1 MGQHRSADRARRDI
15 VRLCHSGLDA
25 GTVLTES
32 LTALRAAVPIAA
44 YWAATTDPATVLFT
58 GSVIDEIPPSATPLF
73 LANEFFDDD
82 VNHFRTLAAAP
93 DPVGTLF
100 DATHGA
106 PESSPR
112 YRDIL
117 APLGMGDELRAAL
130 RTGESCWG
138 VLCLHREPAAE
149 GFRADEVG
157 FVHTMTAHLAEGL
170 RAAVLLAEV
179 EETGADGHPAPG
191 LLLLDDTGAVLART
205 PEASVLLAEA
215 ADQPAR
221 AELPQAIV
229 AVAMRLRSLERE
241 PNSTAVPRVRLR
253 TRSGRWLVAHASRL
267 HTDPGADPE
276 GPIAVILEPA
286 RAPEI
291 APLKLAAYPLTPREH
306 QIAALVLA
314 GNSTR
319 RIADTLVVSP
329 LTVQQHL
336 KSIFEKSGVRSRR
349 DLVANLLAAHY
360 GSPH

>member
-1 MGQHRSADRARRDI
+1 MPIGEGGPHRRI
-15 VRLCHSGLDA
+15 ELVRLCHSGLDA
-25 GTVLTES
+25 GTVLSES

-58 GSVIDEIPPSATPLF
+58 GSVIDEIPAAATPLF
-73 LANEFFDDD
+73 LANEFLDDD
-82 VNHFRTLAAAP
+82 VNHFRALAVAP
-93 DPVGTLF
+93 DPVRTLF
-100 DATHGA
+100 DATRGV
-106 PESSPR
+106 PEASAR

-117 APLGMGDELRAAL
+117 APLGMGDELRAAV
-130 RTGESCWG
+130 RTGDSCWG
-138 VLCLHREPAAE
+138 VLCL
-149 GFRADEVG
+149 G
-157 FVHTMTAHLAEGL
+157 FVHTVTAHLAEGL
-170 RAAVLLAEV
+170 RAAVLLSAV
-179 EETGADGHPAPG
+179 EIGDDGHPAPG
-191 LLLLDDTGAVLART
+191 LLLLDDTGHVLART
-205 PEASVLLAEA
+205 PEAGALLAA
-215 ADQPAR
+215 VADQPAR
-221 AELPQAIV
+221 SELPQAIEAV
-229 AVAMRLRSLERE
+229 AVRLRSLERD
-241 PNSTAVPRVRLR
+241 PSSTVVPRVRLR

-267 HTDPGADPE
+267 HTDPGADPS

-319 RIADTLVVSP
+319 QIADTLVVSP

>member
-1 MGQHRSADRARRDI
+1 MGQHRSTDRARRDI

-25 GTVLTES
+25 DTVLSES

-58 GSVIDEIPPSATPLF
+58 GSVIDAIPESATPLF
-73 LANEFFDDD
+73 LANEFLDPD
-82 VNHFRTLAAAP
+82 VNHFRVLATAP
-93 DPVGTLF
+93 DPVRSLF
-100 DATHGA
+100 DATEGTPDA
-106 PESSPR
+106 SAR

-117 APLGMGDELRAAL
+117 TPLGMGDELRAAL
-130 RTGESCWG
+130 RTGDACWG
-138 VLCLHREPAAE
+138 VLCLHREPSPA
-149 GFRADEVG
+149 GFRPDEIV
-157 FVHTMTAHLAEGL
+157 FVRSMTAHLAEGL
-170 RAAVLLAEV
+170 RAAVLLSEV
-179 EETGADGHPAPG
+179 DSGADGHPAPG
-191 LLLLDDTGAVLART
+191 LLLLDDAGTLLART
-205 PEASVLLAEA
+205 PEASVLLAEV
-215 ADQPAR
+215 ADHPAR
-221 AELPQAIV
+221 AALPQAIV
-229 AVAMRLRSLERE
+229 AVAMRLRSLEQD
-241 PNSTAVPRVRLR
+241 PNSPAVPRIRLR

-267 HTDPGADPE
+267 HTDPGADAG

-291 APLKLAAYPLTPREH
+291 APLKLAAYPLTPREQ

-319 RIADTLVVSP
+319 QIADALVVSP

>member
-1 MGQHRSADRARRDI
+1 MGQRRSTDRARREI
-15 VRLCHSGLDA
+15 VRLCHSGLDS

-58 GSVIDEIPPSATPLF
+58 GSVIDEIPAAATPLF
-73 LANEFFDDD
+73 LANEFLDDD
-82 VNHFRTLAAAP
+82 VNHFRALATAA
-93 DPVGTLF
+93 DPVRTLF
-100 DATHGA
+100 DATRGA
-106 PESSPR
+106 PEASAR

-130 RTGESCWG
+130 RTGASCWG
-138 VLCLHREPAAE
+138 VLCLHREPSPE

-157 FVHTMTAHLAEGL
+157 FVHAMTAHLAEGL
-170 RAAVLLAEV
+170 RAAVLLSEV
-179 EETGADGHPAPG
+179 ETGADGQPPPG
-191 LLLLDDTGAVLART
+191 LLLLDDAGTVLART
-205 PEASVLLAEA
+205 PEASVLLAEL

-221 AELPQAIV
+221 ETLPQAIV
-229 AVAMRLRSLERE
+229 AVAMRLRSLELD
-241 PNSTAVPRVRLR
+241 PNSPAVPRVRLR
-253 TRSGRWLVAHASRL
+253 TCSGRWLVAHASRL

-314 GNSTR
+314 GSSTR
-319 RIADTLVVSP
+319 QIADTLVVSP

-349 DLVANLLAAHY
+349 DLVANLLAAQY
-360 GSPH
+360 GSPR

>member
-1 MGQHRSADRARRDI
+1 MDRARRDI

-25 GTVLTES
+25 RTVLSES

-58 GSVIDEIPPSATPLF
+58 GSVIDAIPESATPLF
-73 LANEFFDDD
+73 LANEFLDAD
-82 VNHFRTLAAAP
+82 VNRFRVLAHAP
-93 DPVGTLF
+93 DPVRSLF
-100 DATHGA
+100 DATHG
-106 PESSPR
+106 SPDDSAR

-130 RTGESCWG
+130 RVGDSCWG
-138 VLCLHREPAAE
+138 VLCLHREPSPL
-149 GFRADEVG
+149 GFRAGEIDFLHAV
-157 FVHTMTAHLAEGL
+157 APHLAEGL
-170 RAAVLLAEV
+170 RAAVLLSDL
-179 EETGADGHPAPG
+179 GGGDGHLAPG
-191 LLLLDDTGAVLART
+191 LLLLDDAAAVLAVT
-205 PEASVLLAEA
+205 PEARTLLAEV
-215 ADQPAR
+215 ADQPPR

-229 AVAMRLRSLERE
+229 AVAMRLRSLERD
-241 PNSTAVPRVRLR
+241 PNSPVVPRIRLR

-267 HTDPGADPE
+267 HTLADAGPA

-306 QIAALVLA
+306 EIATLVLA

-319 RIADTLVVSP
+319 QIAATLVVSP
-329 LTVQQHL
+329 FTVQQHL

-349 DLVANLLAAHY
+349 ELVANLLAAHY
-360 GSPH
+360 GSPG